1 MKKLAV
7 VNSLASKNPI
17 GTAASSKNLYTKHIY
32 KIAVLIL
39 DIAKSQ
45 HTNEIKNN
53 SKHYIK
59 TIYPPLYFVIRQ
71 LNLSELQIQTK
82 DQFRYI
88 LQKEIISPSKCP

>member
-7 VNSLASKNPI
+7 INSLASKNPI
-17 GTAASSKNLYTKHIY
+17 GTAATSKNLYTKHIY

-39 DIAKSQ
+39 DIAKSFQ

-59 TIYPPLYFVIRQ
+59 TIHPPLYFVIRQ
-71 LNLSELQIQTK
+71 LNLSIEYKQRTNSDTCFK
-82 DQFRYI
+82 
-88 LQKEIISPSKCP
+88 